1 MTDIW
6 ITALRGTEVAL
17 RDELREMGFRGS
29 KADRGGARV
38 PVEGGRE
45 LEVAFQI
52 CLWTRIGVRVL
63 VPVADELEAPTEAA
77 LYDGVRAIPWERW
90 LDATTTLSVSAVS
103 RSSAVMN
110 ERFLA
115 LKVKDAVV
123 DRLRDVT
130 GDRPSVDRDD
140 PAAPIFVHLK
150 NDRARVFLDASGD
163 ALHRR
168 GYRLAHGEAPLKE
181 TLAAAVLRLSG
192 WDRESPLLDPTC
204 GSGTLAIE
212 ADLWARDVAPGL
224 ARDRFAVE
232 RWRSMDDDLRAR
244 FADARENARRLVRRE
259 GPDVFASDVSV
270 NVVDSAIA
278 NARRI
283 GSKVRFS
290 IGRLGAIE
298 PTRPAGT
305 IVANLPYG
313 ERIAI
318 DPSLWDE
325 LGRSME
331 RAASMRWAM
340 ILGGAPPD
348 GALPRPD
355 TLIPLWNG
363 PIECRLAIVEP
374 REPRS
379 ARPRQQGQ

>member
-1 MTDIW
+1 MSHVW

-17 RDELREMGFRGS
+17 RDELREMGFRGA

-38 PVEGGRE
+38 PVDGGNE

-63 VPVADELEAPTEAA
+63 VPVSGDIEAKDEAS

-90 LDATTTLSVSAVS
+90 LDASTSIAVSTVS
-103 RSSAVMN
+103 RSSAMTN

-115 LKVKDAVV
+115 LKIKDAIV

-140 PAAPIFVHLK
+140 PAAPVFVHLK

-192 WDRESPLLDPTC
+192 WDRESPLVDPTC

-224 ARDRFAVE
+224 SRDRFAVE
-232 RWRSMDDDLRAR
+232 RWRSMDDGLRAR
-244 FADARENARRLVRRE
+244 FAEARERAARLVRRE
-259 GPDVFASDVSV
+259 GPDVFASDHSV
-270 NVVDSAIA
+270 NVVDAASA

-283 GSKVRFS
+283 RSNVRFS
-290 IGRLGAIE
+290 IGRFGNLE

-305 IVANLPYG
+305 VVANLPYG

-325 LGRSME
+325 VA
-331 RAASMRWAM
+331 RAMHRGASMRWALL
-340 ILGGAPPD
+340 LGGAPPD
-348 GALPRPD
+348 GVLPPPDALV
-355 TLIPLWNG
+355 PLWNG
-363 PIECRLAIVEP
+363 PIECRLALIGS
-374 REPRS
+374 RR
-379 ARPRQQGQ
+379 